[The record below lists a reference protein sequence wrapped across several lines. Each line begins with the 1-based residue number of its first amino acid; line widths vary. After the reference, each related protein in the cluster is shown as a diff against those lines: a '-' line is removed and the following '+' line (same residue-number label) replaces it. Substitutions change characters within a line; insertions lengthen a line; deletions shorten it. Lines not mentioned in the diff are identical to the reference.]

1 MPDEGLGGGMRR
13 MRGHG
18 QRGTPEKAS
27 GRGDKEDGSQIL
39 LPWVL
44 RGDVEC
50 RSWRTQRRPGSQGS
64 AVLGHVCFSIS
75 YTHTHT
81 RTCVHAFHTCQTS
94 TLSWVLSENLF
105 SLWHQRK
112 ECDRVSRETRVL
124 PPPRVLPHPDCL
136 LAALSCPSSTEP
148 DQWGRLRPPVPATLC
163 CWGPFPL
170 GKPRPLCAMTPKA
183 RCAGFYTVQ
192 SSSQQWAST
201 WSQKP

>member
-1 MPDEGLGGGMRR
+1 M
-13 MRGHG
+13 
-18 QRGTPEKAS
+18 
-27 GRGDKEDGSQIL
+27 GSVG
-39 LPWVL
+39 P
-44 RGDVEC
+44 
-50 RSWRTQRRPGSQGS
+50 QRRLLGEETKKMGARSFSPGFYGEMLSVEAGELNDGQAPRGLQFWGMFVS
-64 AVLGHVCFSIS
+64 AFH
-75 YTHTHT
+75 THTHT